1 MPRAKT
7 YRGRLVRNKRY
18 HNKKM
23 HWVTSYVRYGLE
35 LGVYSDAFD
44 IFIRTLV
51 RRIKKNLQN
60 VIIVTGDTGS
70 GKSTICI
77 EIAMELAKALNT
89 TFDLDVDYVYG
100 AEDLW
105 NKLNQ
110 PGASPISLFDEG
122 SVSLNSMN
130 SRKTGDRDIVVI
142 LDTMRS
148 RGLTTIIALPDIRQ
162 CNPSIRRIHANYVIE
177 CSSVE
182 HPFVKGYDRGFFEV
196 KDKRFSK
203 KKRYDPD
210 PWWNVLYTGIF
221 GPLPPKIDEQYQ
233 KIKRARQDG
242 LLIDIR
248 NRNFV
253 ERTEK
258 RENYDKTE

>member
-7 YRGRLVRNKRY
+7 YRGRVVRNKRY

-23 HWVTSYVRYGLE
+23 HLVTSYVRYGIE

-44 IFIRTLV
+44 IFVKTLV

-70 GKSTICI
+70 GKSTWCI
-77 EIAMELAKALNT
+77 QFAMALAKALGVS
-89 TFDLDVDYVYG
+89 FDLDNDYMYG
-100 AEDLW
+100 SEDLW
-105 NKLNQ
+105 EKIQN
-110 PGASPISLFDEG
+110 PDASPISLFDEG

-196 KDKRFSK
+196 KDKRYSK

-210 PWWNVLYTGIF
+210 PWWNVLYTGVF
-221 GPLPPKIDEQYQ
+221 GPLPPDIDEKYQ

-248 NRNFV
+248 KRN
-253 ERTEK
+253 
-258 RENYDKTE
+258 KTEEVKAQS

>member
-7 YRGRLVRNKRY
+7 YRGRVVRNKRY

-23 HWVTSYVRYGLE
+23 HLVTSYVRYGIE

-44 IFIRTLV
+44 TFVKQMRK
-51 RRIKKNLQN
+51 RIKKNLQN

-70 GKSTICI
+70 GKSTWCI
-77 EIAMELAKALNT
+77 QFAMALAKELGVP
-89 TFDLDVDYVYG
+89 FDLDVDYVYG
-100 AEDLW
+100 ADDLW
-105 NKLNQ
+105 DKLNK

-196 KDKRFSK
+196 KDKRYSK

-221 GPLPPKIDEQYQ
+221 GPLDAETDKKYQ
-233 KIKRARQDG
+233 QIKRARQDG
-242 LLIDIR
+242 LLLDIR
-248 NRNFV
+248 KRNKGDKVDV
-253 ERTEK
+253 ES
-258 RENYDKTE
+258 

>member
-7 YRGRLVRNKRY
+7 YRGRVVRNKRY

-23 HWVTSYVRYGLE
+23 HLVTSYVRYGIE

-44 IFIRTLV
+44 IFVKTLV

-70 GKSTICI
+70 GKSTWCI
-77 EIAMELAKALNT
+77 QFAMTLAKALGV
-89 TFDLDVDYVYG
+89 TFDLDKDYMYG
-100 AEDLW
+100 SEDLW
-105 NKLNQ
+105 EKIQN
-110 PGASPISLFDEG
+110 PDASPISLFDEG

-196 KDKRFSK
+196 KDKRYSK

-210 PWWNVLYTGIF
+210 PWWNVLYTGVF
-221 GPLPPKIDEQYQ
+221 GPLPPDIDEKYQ

-248 NRNFV
+248 KRN
-253 ERTEK
+253 
-258 RENYDKTE
+258 KTEEVKAQS

>member
-1 MPRAKT
+1 MARAKV
-7 YRGRLVRNKRY
+7 YRGRLVHNKRY

-44 IFIRTLV
+44 IFV
-51 RRIKKNLQN
+51 KKCKSRIKRNLQN
-60 VIIVTGDTGS
+60 VIIVVGDTGC
-70 GKSTICI
+70 GKSTWCI
-77 EIAMELAKALNT
+77 LFAMALAKELGT
-89 TFDLDVDYVYG
+89 TFDLDKDYMYG
-100 AEDLW
+100 SEDLW
-105 NKLNQ
+105 DKLQDPN
-110 PGASPISLFDEG
+110 ASPISLFDEG

-130 SRKTGDRDIVVI
+130 SRKSGDRDIVVI

-177 CSSVE
+177 CSSIE

-196 KDKRFSK
+196 KNKRFSK

-221 GPLPPKIDEQYQ
+221 PKLPPEIDEKYQ
-233 KIKRARQDG
+233 KIKRSRQDG
-242 LLIDIR
+242 LLVDIR
-248 NRNFV
+248 RRNKV
-253 ERTEK
+253 
-258 RENYDKTE
+258 DDS

>member
-1 MPRAKT
+1 MPRAIQ
-7 YRGRLVRNKRY
+7 YRGRVVRNKRY

-23 HWVTSYVRYGLE
+23 HLVASYVRYGIE

-44 IFIRTLV
+44 IFVATMKK
-51 RRIKKNLQN
+51 RIKKNLQN

-70 GKSTICI
+70 GKSTWCI
-77 EIAMELAKALNT
+77 EFAMKLAKALGVP
-89 TFDLDVDYVYG
+89 FDLDKDYMYG
-100 AEDLW
+100 SEDLW
-105 NKLNQ
+105 EKLDD
-110 PGASPISLFDEG
+110 PHASPISLFDEG
-122 SVSLNSMN
+122 SVSMNSMN

-162 CNPSIRRIHANYVIE
+162 CNPSIRRIHANFVIE

-196 KDKRFSK
+196 KDKRYSK

-210 PWWNVLYTGIF
+210 PWWNVLYTGVF
-221 GPLPPKIDEQYQ
+221 GPLPPNIDEKYQ
-233 KIKRARQDG
+233 KIKAARQDG

-248 NRNFV
+248 NRNKGERV
-253 ERTEK
+253 EPQVV
-258 RENYDKTE
+258 